1 GGHSLRATTLMAKI
15 HQELNHKLALR
26 DIFQYP
32 TIEQLV
38 QVMGEDQTQ
47 QTYVSIPVAEER
59 EYYPVSSA
67 QKRMYVLS
75 HLEGG
80 EVSYNMP
87 GALII
92 EGSLDKKRLEQAFR
106 QLIARHEA
114 LRTRFEMADGEV
126 IQRIESSAPFSVE
139 YVQASEEETPQYAQD
154 FVRAFDL
161 AQAPL
166 LRVQLIE
173 NGPGRHV
180 MLYDMHHII
189 SDGVTEGIIVQ
200 EFSQLYEGQ
209 ELPPLRIQYKDYA
222 VWQHADMQ
230 SERLREQESY
240 W

>member
-1 GGHSLRATTLMAKI
+1 
-15 HQELNHKLALR
+15 
-26 DIFQYP
+26 
-32 TIEQLV
+32 
-38 QVMGEDQTQ
+38 
-47 QTYVSIPVAEER
+47 
-59 EYYPVSSA
+59 
-67 QKRMYVLS
+67 
-75 HLEGG
+75 
-80 EVSYNMP
+80 NMP

-106 QLIARHEA
+106 QLIERHEA
-114 LRTRFEMADGEV
+114 LRTRFEMVDGEV

-200 EFSQLYEGQ
+200 EFS
-209 ELPPLRIQYKDYA
+209 
-222 VWQHADMQ
+222 
-230 SERLREQESY
+230 
-240 W
+240 